1 MKSVERDGVRIAYEE
16 RGSGEAAFVFVHGWC
31 CDHTHFEPQV
41 EHFSR
46 DHRVIAL
53 DQRGFGASDKPREPY
68 TIEGFADD
76 LAWLCDQLGVKR
88 PLVVGHSLGGAVALA
103 TAARYPDL
111 PSAIVL
117 CDPAVFFPSS
127 QNPRLEEFVLGLAS
141 PDYLGVAEHFVRT
154 ALFIEGD
161 DEALRERVVEDML
174 ATPQHVMH
182 SAFENLHAFDDEAA
196 ARACKVPV
204 LHIDAAVAFGERDR
218 FEACCPQL
226 RVAQTTGSGH
236 FHQLLAPGE
245 VNALIED
252 FVASVSSD

>member
-31 CDHTHFEPQV
+31 CDHTYFAPQI

-53 DQRGFGASDKPREPY
+53 DQRGFGASDKPQEAY
-68 TIEGFADD
+68 TIESFADD
-76 LAWLCDQLGVKR
+76 LAWLCDRLGVER
-88 PLVVGHSLGGAVALA
+88 PVVVGHSLGGAVALA
-103 TAARYPDL
+103 TAARHPDL
-111 PSAIVL
+111 PTAIVL
-117 CDPAVFFPSS
+117 CDPALFFPSS
-127 QNPRLEEFVLGLAS
+127 QNPRLAEFVEGLAS

-154 ALFIEGD
+154 TLFIDGD
-161 DEALRERVVEDML
+161 DEALRERVVEGML
-174 ATPQHVMH
+174 GTPQHVMH
-182 SAFENLHAFDDEAA
+182 SAFENLQAFDDEAA

-204 LHIDAAVAFGERDR
+204 LHIDAAVAFGERNR

-226 RVAQTTGSGH
+226 RVAQTAGAGH
-236 FHQLLAPGE
+236 FHQLLVPGE

-252 FVASVSSD
+252 FVARVSSD